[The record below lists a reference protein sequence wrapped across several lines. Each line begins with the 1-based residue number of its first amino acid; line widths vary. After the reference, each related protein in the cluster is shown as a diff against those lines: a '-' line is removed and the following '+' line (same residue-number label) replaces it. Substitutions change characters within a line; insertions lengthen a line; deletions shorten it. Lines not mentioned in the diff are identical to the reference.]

1 MSRKHLSIAVSLAAS
16 AGILIPTTMSL
27 VSCSQQPTAPV
38 EQPTNNTIT
47 IDNKQSYRIYDIIN
61 SHILELNKNQKNDFN
76 ESYLN
81 SDAFKKPIIK
91 ELQGISN
98 LDFSQFEDIHFEL
111 QVSNTN
117 PLDVNVM
124 MSSVFIH

>member
-76 ESYLN
+76 EAYLN
-81 SDAFKKPIIK
+81 SDAFKNQSLRNYK
-91 ELQGISN
+91 EFLTLISVN
-98 LDFSQFEDIHFEL
+98 LKIFILNYKYPTLIH
-111 QVSNTN
+111 
-117 PLDVNVM
+117 
-124 MSSVFIH
+124 